1 MSLQFRLGYN
11 DQKVIEDFVSRGP
24 VATSAIVLDP
34 KATNRQRHAA
44 DAAAAAGVDVF
55 WDPATELLSYEGYE
69 LEKFPM
75 WRGGRFDV
83 AQLATSL
90 SARSALVEQTIAT
103 HPEGV
108 THLTAPHFYV
118 SSPHSAALN
127 VDLAEAT
134 TSQADLPVRAVLV
147 VKHGYARSAARDLA
161 DMYVSAGVRQ
171 IELQLSPFGGED
183 ESLRKIADG
192 FAVAQAFT
200 DAGLHVTLGHSGNLG
215 QVAVALGHAAA
226 YSVGVGMLEHVNHK
240 TQVNRRSKPPKER
253 VDEESGARPR
263 LGGGAGVYLPA
274 LAYTAT
280 PKLAEKLM
288 QHSDLRVRIGCR
300 VAKCGTNVRGPLLDP
315 REHYLHSRD
324 TEMGRMM
331 EQPAGWRATSE
342 LERLH
347 RALILRDRIN
357 KDYLAPGDPPIKTRS
372 LDSLIVDIERVQAAS

>member
-11 DQKVIEDFVSRGP
+11 DQKVVEDFLSRGP

-34 KATNRQRHAA
+34 KAGTRQRHVAE
-44 DAAAAAGVDVF
+44 AAAASGVDVF
-55 WDPATELLSYEGYE
+55 WDPATELLSYEGYG

-75 WRGGRFDV
+75 WGGQRYDV

-90 SARSALVEQTIAT
+90 PARGAFVEQTIAT

-118 SSPHSAALN
+118 SSPRSAALN

-134 TSQADLPVRAVLV
+134 IRQADRPVRAVLV
-147 VKHGYARSAARDLA
+147 VKHGYARAAATDLA
-161 DMYVSAGVRQ
+161 EQYRSAGVQQ
-171 IELQLSPFGGED
+171 IELQMSPFGGED
-183 ESLRKIADG
+183 ESLRKIEQG

-200 DAGLHVTLGHSGNLG
+200 DAGIHATLGHSGNLG

-226 YSVGVGMLEHVNHK
+226 YSVGVGMLEHINHK

-253 VDEESGARPR
+253 TDNG
-263 LGGGAGVYLPA
+263 LGGGPRPGVYLPA

-280 PKLAEKLM
+280 PNVAERLM

-300 VAKCGTNVRGPLLDP
+300 VGKCGTSVRGPLLDVP
-315 REHYLHSRD
+315 QHYLHSRD
-324 TEMGRMM
+324 AEMGRMM
-331 EQPAGWRATSE
+331 DQPPGWRATSE
-342 LERLH
+342 LERLR
-347 RALILRDRIN
+347 RALILRNRIN
-357 KDYLAPGDPPIKTRS
+357 KDYVAPGEPPIKTRA
-372 LDSLIVDIERVQAAS
+372 LDGMIVDIERMQAAS

>member
-11 DQKVIEDFVSRGP
+11 DQKVIEDFVSHGTA
-24 VATSAIVLDP
+24 ATSAIVLDP
-34 KATNRQRHAA
+34 KAGARQRYATE
-44 DAAAAAGVDVF
+44 AAAAAGVDVF
-55 WDPATELLSYEGYE
+55 WDPATELLSYDGYE

-75 WRGGRFDV
+75 WRGGRYDV
-83 AQLATSL
+83 ATLATSL
-90 SARSALVEQTIAT
+90 TARSALVEHTIAT

-118 SSPHSAALN
+118 DSHRGAALN
-127 VDLAEAT
+127 VDLAET
-134 TSQADLPVRAVLV
+134 TIRQADRPVRAVLV
-147 VKHGYARSAARDLA
+147 VKHGYARTNAKDLA
-161 DMYVSAGVRQ
+161 AMYLSAGVRQ

-183 ESLRKIADG
+183 ESLTKIASG
-192 FAVAQAFT
+192 FAIAQAFT

-215 QVAVALGHAAA
+215 QVAVALGHASA

-253 VDEESGARPR
+253 LNDERPR

-288 QHSDLRVRIGCR
+288 QHSDLRLRIGCR
-300 VAKCGTNVRGPLLDP
+300 VAKCGNDVRGPLLDP

-324 TEMGRMM
+324 TEMGRMLD
-331 EQPAGWRATSE
+331 QPTGWRATSE

-357 KDYLAPGDPPIKTRS
+357 KDYVAPGDPPIKTRT
-372 LDSLIVDIERVQAAS
+372 LNSLIVDIERAQAAS